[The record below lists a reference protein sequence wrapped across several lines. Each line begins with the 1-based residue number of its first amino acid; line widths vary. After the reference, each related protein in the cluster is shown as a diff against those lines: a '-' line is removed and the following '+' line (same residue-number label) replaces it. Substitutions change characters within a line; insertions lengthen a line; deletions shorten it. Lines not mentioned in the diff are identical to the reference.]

1 MGGVPC
7 GPHHLAASAAA
18 ALAALLAALAP
29 PRRPRRPPRRPRRL
43 PRYAHASDAAR
54 RPRPSRRPPRRRRP
68 PRARRIHAR
77 RPGGGGGSRIGG
89 RPIAAESESRR
100 CALWWRR
107 GFCLAVLGKSRTRRG
122 AGGVSLAVWRM
133 WARVV
138 SRRQPTRDSMRLD
151 PVVSPGRA
159 VDCHRRLLS
168 FAIRGVGVT
177 GGLVA
182 PRRLLW
188 IRTPAKRLEQPSDR
202 QPRVTNLESRAA
214 HKQRGV
220 SSPHAQPRR
229 LLS

>member
-1 MGGVPC
+1 MQVTPRGSLGLRVA
-7 GPHHLAASAAA
+7 HLAA
-18 ALAALLAALAP
+18 
-29 PRRPRRPPRRPRRL
+29 
-43 PRYAHASDAAR
+43 AAR
-54 RPRPSRRPPRRRRP
+54 RVLATYPRTPPRQRQRQPYRRSAHCGRGQVEEM
-68 PRARRIHAR
+68 RAVKV
-77 RPGGGGGSRIGG
+77 GGS
-89 RPIAAESESRR
+89 
-100 CALWWRR
+100 

-168 FAIRGVGVT
+168 FAIRGVSVT
-177 GGLVA
+177 DGLVA
-182 PRRLLW
+182 PQRLLW